1 MTMSLS
7 RHAAIRANQR
17 GVPHALLQNLI
28 DHADVET
35 PVGGGCFALSISR
48 SRLQEEDIRLSFGS
62 AIDRVAGLAVICDGD
77 YGAVVTILHARGP
90 VGRRYRAAH

>member
-7 RHAAIRANQR
+7 RHAIVRANQR

-35 PVGGGCFALSISR
+35 PVGGGCIALSISR
-48 SRLQEEDIRLSFGS
+48 SRLQEEDTRRSFGS
-62 AIDRVAGLAVICDGD
+62 AIDRVAGLAVICSGD
-77 YGAVVTILHARGP
+77 DGAVVTILHERGP